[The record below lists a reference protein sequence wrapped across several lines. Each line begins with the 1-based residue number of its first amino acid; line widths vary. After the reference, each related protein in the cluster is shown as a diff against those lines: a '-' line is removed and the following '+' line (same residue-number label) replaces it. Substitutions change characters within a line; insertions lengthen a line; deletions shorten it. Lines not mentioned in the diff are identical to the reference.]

1 MRILANRKMKHLF
14 WWIAL
19 LIAGFSSISIVSVS
33 LQWEYSVWCV
43 LVSAILMGV
52 FIVAALY
59 LYFRKQDQIIENAV
73 TQIREYL
80 SGNQDARI
88 DCDEEGELYR
98 LFHEV
103 NSLAAILNAHAENEG
118 RAKYFLKDT
127 ISNISHQLK
136 TPLAA
141 LNIYNGLLQE
151 ESKDFPEIRE
161 FTDLSEQELD
171 RMEALVQN
179 LLKMAKL
186 DSGTIVL
193 EKRMENLS
201 EMMDCVQRNF
211 TYQAQQE
218 GKKLIF
224 CGGDTVTLLCDRIWL
239 MEAVSNLVKNAF
251 AHTKAGD
258 TISIQ
263 WKQFASIVQLV
274 VQDNGS
280 GIHPEDLPHV
290 FKRFY
295 RSRFSKDTQGV
306 GLGLPLTKAIVE
318 AHSGT
323 IEIDSD
329 LGRGTTFTINFL
341 IPTKL

>member
-1 MRILANRKMKHLF
+1 M
-14 WWIAL
+14 
-19 LIAGFSSISIVSVS
+19 
-33 LQWEYSVWCV
+33 WCV

-151 ESKDFPEIRE
+151 ESKDFPEIKE

-193 EKRMENLS
+193 GQAIETF

-218 GKKLIF
+218 EKKLIF
-224 CGGDTVTLLCDRIWL
+224 CGDDTVTLLCDRIWL

-274 VQDNGS
+274 VQNNGS

-329 LGRGTTFTINFL
+329 LSRGTTFTINFL